1 MIGEKASHVST
12 VMPVVLL
19 FTGGY
24 MIFIKNL
31 DGFMWVFWGFLLVA
45 FAASGHPRPL
55 NDDIPLGKG
64 RIILGLIT
72 FFLGL
77 LCVTPVPFQIQ

>member
-1 MIGEKASHVST
+1 MILV
-12 VMPVVLL
+12 
-19 FTGGY
+19 
-24 MIFIKNL
+24 KNL
-31 DGFMWVFWGFLLVA
+31 DGSMWVFWGFLLVV

-64 RIILGLIT
+64 RILLGIIT

-77 LCVTPVPFQIQ
+77 LCVTLVPFQIQ